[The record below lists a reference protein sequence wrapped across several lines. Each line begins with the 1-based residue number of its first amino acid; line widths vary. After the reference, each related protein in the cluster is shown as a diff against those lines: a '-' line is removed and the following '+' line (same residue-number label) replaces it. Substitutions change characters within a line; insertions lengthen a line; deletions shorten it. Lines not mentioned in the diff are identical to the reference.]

1 MDGHWNGYEM
11 IKSGDEAPGP
21 SALGSAPA
29 VNGVSL
35 GGGRHDV
42 GTELVLE
49 SQRGCWSSC

>member
-21 SALGSAPA
+21 NALGSAPA